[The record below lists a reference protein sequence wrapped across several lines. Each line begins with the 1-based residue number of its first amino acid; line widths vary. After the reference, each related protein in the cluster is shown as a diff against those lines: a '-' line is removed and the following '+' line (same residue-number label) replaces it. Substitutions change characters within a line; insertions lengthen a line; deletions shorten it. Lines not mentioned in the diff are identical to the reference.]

1 MADKIKILFPDGSS
15 KEFNKGVTA
24 YEIAEGISP
33 RFAQQVL
40 MAEINGAEKD
50 LDSAV
55 NEDSSVVFYKF
66 DSEKGKEVY
75 WHTSSHMMAQAIE
88 ELYPGAKF
96 GVGPAIENGFYYD
109 IDSDTK
115 FTEEDLKKIEQ
126 KILDIAKRDLKPA
139 REELKREDAIKYFKT
154 KRKDPYKVEILET
167 IAQEEDVVSIY
178 HQGGF
183 TDLCRG
189 PHLPSTSKV
198 KAVKLLSVSGSYWRG
213 DEKRQML
220 QRIYGITFPTQKELD
235 EYIKNLEE
243 AKKRDH
249 RKLGKD
255 LDLFFF
261 HEVSP
266 GAPFWL
272 PNGMIIYREIEK
284 FSRELHDKYEY
295 DEIST
300 PIIVREQ
307 LFETSGHTTHY
318 IDNMFRIISDNE
330 TMYVK
335 PMNCPES
342 TLVYSA
348 KLRSYKDLPIR
359 LSELGRMHR
368 NEIRGALGGMFRV
381 RQFTM
386 DDAHIFC
393 TRDQILKEITS
404 VLQLMT
410 ETYTAFG
417 FKPNYYLSTR
427 PDEAMGDIGA
437 WNQAEDDLA
446 KALKANNLEYVV
458 NEKDGAF
465 YGPKID
471 VHIKDALNRTWQL
484 ATVQLDFNLP
494 ERFDL
499 TYEGSDGQKHRPV
512 MIHRAIYGSFE
523 RFVGILTEHYAGNF
537 PLWIAPVQAAVLPL
551 TDSHTEYAEKV
562 YKTLK
567 NEGFRVYLDSR
578 SEKIG
583 YKIREAENR
592 KIPFM
597 LILGE
602 KEKQNGN
609 ISVRIHGTGDKGAFE
624 LQEFIQRIKLIVQ
637 NKELNYDL

>member
-1 MADKIKILFPDGSS
+1 MEDIIKITFPDGSVREFS
-15 KEFNKGVTA
+15 K
-24 YEIAEGISP
+24 GISILDVAKSISE
-33 RFAQQVL
+33 RFAQQVII
-40 MAEINGAEKD
+40 ANVNGIQKD
-50 LDSAV
+50 LSATLYADSKLV
-55 NEDSSVVFYKF
+55 LYKF
-66 DSEKGKEVY
+66 DSDEGKECF

-96 GVGPAIENGFYYD
+96 GVGPAIEGGFYYD
-109 IDSDTK
+109 IDSDHK
-115 FTEEDLKKIEQ
+115 FLEEDLKKIEER
-126 KILDIAKRDLKPA
+126 ILDIAKRDLHPV
-139 REELKREDAIKYFKT
+139 REELKRTDAIEYFKT
-154 KRKDPYKVEILET
+154 KRPDEYKVEILET
-167 IAQEEDVVSIY
+167 IAQNEEFVSLY

-189 PHLPSTSKV
+189 PHLPNTAKV

-213 DEKRQML
+213 DEKNKML
-220 QRIYGITFPTQKELD
+220 QRIYGITFPSQKELD
-235 EYIKNLEE
+235 QHLKNLEE

-249 RKLGKD
+249 RKLGRD

-272 PNGMIIYREIEK
+272 PNGMIIYKEIEYY
-284 FSRELHDKYEY
+284 SRKLHDKYRY

-300 PIIVREQ
+300 PIIVKES
-307 LFETSGHTTHY
+307 LFNTSGHTGHY
-318 IDNMFRIISDNE
+318 AENMFKITSDEE
-330 TMYVK
+330 TMYLK
-335 PMNCPES
+335 PMNCPEA
-342 TLVYSA
+342 TLVYSS
-348 KLRSYKDLPIR
+348 KLRSFRDLPIR

-393 TRDQILKEITS
+393 SNEQILEEITK

-410 ETYTAFG
+410 ETYSTFG
-417 FKPNYYLSTR
+417 FTPMYYLSTR
-427 PDEAMGDIGA
+427 PDDAMGEVEV
-437 WNQAEDDLA
+437 WNQAEESLA
-446 KALKANNLEYVV
+446 NALKANNLEFKI

-484 ATVQLDFNLP
+484 ATVQLDFNMP

-499 TYEGSDGQKHRPV
+499 TFEGSDGQKHRPV

-537 PLWIAPVQAAVLPL
+537 PAWLAPVQIAVLPL
-551 TDSHTEYAEKV
+551 TDSQKDYAKEIYDV
-562 YKTLK
+562 LF
-567 NEGFRVYLDSR
+567 NEGFRVYLDDR
-578 SEKIG
+578 NEKVN
-583 YKIREAENR
+583 YKIRESENR
-592 KIPFM
+592 KIPYM
-597 LILGE
+597 LVVGE
-602 KEKQNGN
+602 KEKQNN
-609 ISVRIHGTGDKGAFE
+609 SVSLRIHGAGDKGSFE
-624 LQEFIQRIKLIVQ
+624 LKDFIQKVKLNVAEKQ
-637 NKELNYDL
+637 HKYDL

>member
-55 NEDSSVVFYKF
+55 NEDSSVIFYKF

-318 IDNMFRIISDNE
+318 IDNMFRIISDDE